1 MADNIKNPR
10 GAGRKP
16 LPASEKRKILGVVLP
31 PAMYKYVQNMA
42 ESNFMTAPE
51 YVRELIKKDMI
62 QNKR

>member
-16 LPASEKRKILGVVLP
+16 LPDNEKRKTLGVVLP
-31 PAMYKYVQNMA
+31 PAMYEYVQNMA
-42 ESNFMTAPE
+42 ENNFLTAPE

>member
-42 ESNFMTAPE
+42 ESDLLFVNCRAFCFENDMCW
-51 YVRELIKKDMI
+51 IK
-62 QNKR
+62 